1 MFAGIQEKFMNAV
14 QLDFFESYD
23 ETAQIKIELY
33 KLRQSQD
40 NLRRG
45 LFARHGDLVKHTL
58 SLYDEIDKLKFEIA
72 KLKHEVKGGPRGS

>member
-14 QLDFFESYD
+14 QLDLFFPYD
-23 ETAQIKIELY
+23 ETAQIKLELH

-72 KLKHEVKGGPRGS
+72 KIKREVRGGSGGS

>member
-1 MFAGIQEKFMNAV
+1 MLAGVQENFMNAV
-14 QLDFFESYD
+14 QLDFWEPYD
-23 ETAQIKIELY
+23 ETAQIKLELH

-58 SLYDEIDKLKFEIA
+58 ALYDEIEQLRFEIA
-72 KLKHEVKGGPRGS
+72 KIKRGKYEN